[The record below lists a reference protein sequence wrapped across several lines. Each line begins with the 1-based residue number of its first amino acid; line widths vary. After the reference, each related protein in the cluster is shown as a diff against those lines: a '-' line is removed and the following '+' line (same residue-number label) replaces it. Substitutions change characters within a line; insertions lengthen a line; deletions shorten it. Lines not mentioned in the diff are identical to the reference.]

1 MTNSNLSREPRR
13 AIYPGSFDPITNGH
27 VDIIERIR
35 SLYDELTVLV
45 ANSPDKQSMFTAE
58 ERAELIRGVLGELPN
73 VKVAI
78 HDGLTVEY
86 ARAHKAPVVVRGLR
100 AVADFEYEMAMANM
114 NKHLNPDV
122 ETMIVFADPKYGYVS
137 SRLIKSVSIYTN
149 ELKELVPEN
158 VRTAILKKRQGQ

>member
-1 MTNSNLSREPRR
+1 MANTRR

-27 VDIIERIR
+27 VDIIERIQ
-35 SLYDELTVLV
+35 SLYDELIVLV
-45 ANSPDKQSMFTAE
+45 ANSPDKKYMFSAE
-58 ERAELIRGVLGELPN
+58 ERVELIRGALGEQSN
-73 VKVAI
+73 VKVDL

-86 ARAHKAPVVVRGLR
+86 ARQHDAPVVVRGLR

-137 SRLIKSVSIYTN
+137 SRLIKSVSVYTD
-149 ELKELVPEN
+149 EVKELVPDN
-158 VRTAILKKRQGQ
+158 VHEAIQKKRKK

>member
-1 MTNSNLSREPRR
+1 MRR
-13 AIYPGSFDPITNGH
+13 AVYPGSFDPITNGH
-27 VDIIERIR
+27 VDIIHRIR
-35 SLYDELTVLV
+35 SLYDELIVLV
-45 ANSPDKQSMFTAE
+45 ANSPDKKYMFSAE
-58 ERAELIRGVLGELPN
+58 ERASLIAGALEGLDN
-73 VKVAI
+73 VKVDI

-86 ARAHKAPVVVRGLR
+86 AKTSESPVIVRGLR

-149 ELKELVPEN
+149 ELKELVPDN
-158 VRTAILKKRQGQ
+158 VRIAIQKKRQAKES

>member
-1 MTNSNLSREPRR
+1 MATQDSIPRR
-13 AIYPGSFDPITNGH
+13 AVYPGSFDPITNGH
-27 VDIIERIR
+27 VDIIERIQA
-35 SLYDELTVLV
+35 LYDELIVLV
-45 ANSPDKQSMFTAE
+45 ANSPDKKYMFSAH
-58 ERAELIRGVLGELPN
+58 ERADLIRGALGDLKN
-73 VKVAI
+73 VTVDI

-86 ARAHKAPVVVRGLR
+86 ARKHQAPVVVRGLR

-149 ELKELVPEN
+149 DLAELVPEN
-158 VRTAILKKRQGQ
+158 VREAIKQKRQNS

>member
-1 MTNSNLSREPRR
+1 MADVIQEPRR

-35 SLYDELTVLV
+35 TLYDELTVLV
-45 ANSPDKQSMFTAE
+45 ANSPDKKYMFSAD
-58 ERAELIRGVLGELPN
+58 ERAELIRGALGGASN

-86 ARAHKAPVVVRGLR
+86 ARQNKAPVVVRGLR

-137 SRLIKSVSIYTN
+137 SRLIKSVSVYTN

-158 VRTAILKKRQGQ
+158 VREAIRQKREGN

>member
-1 MTNSNLSREPRR
+1 LAEQSQGPRK

-27 VDIIERIR
+27 IDIIERIR
-35 SLYDELTVLV
+35 TFYDELTVLV
-45 ANSPDKQSMFTAE
+45 ANSPDKKYMFSAE
-58 ERAELIRGVLGELPN
+58 ERAELIRGALGDARN
-73 VKVAI
+73 VKVDF

-86 ARAHKAPVVVRGLR
+86 AKQNGAPVVVRGLR

-137 SRLIKSVSIYTN
+137 SRLIKSVSNYTKD
-149 ELKELVPEN
+149 LKGLVPDN
-158 VRTAILKKRQGQ
+158 VLEAIRLMHQK